1 MLALPW
7 RPTTVHSS
15 HSQFEWTSILSVVI
29 ALVQIYI
36 LRILVG
42 RKLKTNFPIFLLYC
56 CFGVTLIALTLAGH
70 AFLTDVQYYYLYW
83 VLNFINTGLEF
94 GVMYEILVNALKPYA
109 ALIDLGKMLF
119 RWAAIFLLFAGVLT
133 ALVTAG
139 SDPSKIAAA
148 VALLERSTRLMQCGL
163 LLLFF
168 FLENKLGLS
177 WRNYNMSIALGLGS
191 TAALD
196 LSFSYL
202 KIQFAPLMET
212 FCTVEAAFYIGVLSF
227 WAYCLARPE
236 PARKN
241 VLDSPSRLIFQRWN
255 EVLVSAR
262 FSASPAGSI
271 SGLDS
276 FLPNVEQTVD
286 RVLAR
291 KMVQ

>member
-1 MLALPW
+1 MD
-7 RPTTVHSS
+7 SS
-15 HSQFEWTSILSVVI
+15 HSAFDWNCILTAGVALLQAYI
-29 ALVQIYI
+29 AATL
-36 LRILVG
+36 LA
-42 RKLKTNFPIFLLYC
+42 RKVRTNFPIFFLYV
-56 CFGVTLIALTLAGH
+56 CFNAIGVLISIPAH
-70 AFLTDVQYYYLYW
+70 AFLSDNQYYYFYW
-83 VLNFINTGLEF
+83 ASSFINTGLEF
-94 GVMYEILVNALKPYA
+94 GVMFEILVNALKPYS

-139 SDPSKIAAA
+139 GQPSKVAAA

-168 FLENKLGLS
+168 FLEVRLGLS

-202 KIQFAPLMET
+202 RVQFPARAET
-212 FCTVEAAFYIGVLSF
+212 LSIIESAFFMSVLAF
-227 WAYCLARPE
+227 WAYCLMRPE

-255 EVLVSAR
+255 DVLVSTR
-262 FSASPAGSI
+262 FSPVSAMG
-271 SGLDS
+271 GVDS

-286 RVLAR
+286 RVMAR